1 MCVWE
6 WRIDNRDLAP
16 GHIDVDSAM
25 LKRHSSECKLMC
37 AGQRKRDEDAA
48 MLVMAAKI
56 EEYRVQRVHRSA
68 DNMALWVGAGH
79 RDPPQVILWPDG
91 CDTTGCREHAKNS
104 DAVMQDAQLAQLSYF
119 RDVYLLSRHLF
130 YRMLQERQNRTSVG
144 TLWDPICMVLS
155 SFPHLSLN
163 CKAPKLQP
171 LLIEWH
177 NNYPSTQLV
186 NRIVSIPPDAC
197 SQLAILIFES

>member
-16 GHIDVDSAM
+16 GHSDVDSAM
-25 LKRHSSECKLMC
+25 LMRHSSECVRDREREMKMQLCWWWQPRMKNTMSGECTVQPITWPSGLVQDIETPLRWSYDLM
-37 AGQRKRDEDAA
+37 D
-48 MLVMAAKI
+48 
-56 EEYRVQRVHRSA
+56 
-68 DNMALWVGAGH
+68 
-79 RDPPQVILWPDG
+79 VILQ
-91 CDTTGCREHAKNS
+91 
-104 DAVMQDAQLAQLSYF
+104 DAGNMPKTVMQDAQLAQLSYF
-119 RDVYLLSRHLF
+119 RNVYLLSRHLF
-130 YRMLQERQNRTSVG
+130 NRMLQERQNRTRMG